1 MCPTPLPQLPPP
13 LPPTQST
20 PAFARAHSL
29 CADLLQLDVLVN
41 AQVAVAD
48 SLAEYGAQGDSQQ
61 VLDTVILGVIVL
73 QVSLA
78 SSRVFGKVGPW
89 WVLVEEI

>member
-1 MCPTPLPQLPPP
+1 
-13 LPPTQST
+13 
-20 PAFARAHSL
+20 
-29 CADLLQLDVLVN
+29 LLQLDVLVN

-78 SSRVFGKVGPW
+78 SSRVFGKVGP
-89 WVLVEEI
+89 